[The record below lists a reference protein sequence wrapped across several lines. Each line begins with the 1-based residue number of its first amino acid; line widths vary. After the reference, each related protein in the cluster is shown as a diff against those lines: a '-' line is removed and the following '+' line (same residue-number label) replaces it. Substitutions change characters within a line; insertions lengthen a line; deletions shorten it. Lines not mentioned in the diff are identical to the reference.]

1 MGGVKTPFPI
11 FMYMRIYLE
20 QLANEALGIPDGI
33 LEMADVVY
41 EEMMNEWAMDMEK
54 NKYKYPQILGKGSD
68 VSFILRG
75 PYTIKDETW
84 NNIEVKIDIQTFQKQ
99 GNLRYDSIFAGA
111 AFSYQSSLEQN
122 AKYLKTVPNSTIPL
136 TFNFVFNEDNTW
148 EDVYDF
154 ANTESEG
161 KIREVLSHELKH
173 AFDSRKKT
181 DQKFT
186 SRSRYNIATQQIGI
200 PSLYFF
206 NYKVYYTHYVENLV
220 RPVEFAKHL
229 QNKKVTKQEFLQK
242 LKDSDVYKILDEIR
256 DYSYDKLVQSV
267 IEDKRA
273 MQYATQM
280 VGNSGGDV
288 DMLDETQLAEIVLE
302 SNYNQ
307 VIEAQKDNYLQAAS
321 DSFDEYSKFLSGNYG
336 DEGSDKAKAV
346 KDVMA
351 DLDRFGKNYK
361 AFYKYEIKKMNML
374 AEKILRK
381 LAKLYAYIQ

>member
-1 MGGVKTPFPI
+1 MR
-11 FMYMRIYLE
+11 MRIYLM
-20 QLANEALGIPDGI
+20 QLLNEALGVPDGI

-41 EEMMNEWAMDMEK
+41 EEIMNAWAGDMED
-54 NKYKYPQILGKGSD
+54 NKYKYRDIFGKGGDSIT
-68 VSFILRG
+68 FTLLG
-75 PYTIKDETW
+75 PYTIKDEEWTD
-84 NNIEVKIDIQTFQKQ
+84 IKVTIDVRTFIKQ
-99 GNLRYDSIFAGA
+99 GNLRYDPIFAGA

-122 AKYLKTVPNSTIPL
+122 TKYLKTVPSNTIPL
-136 TFNFVFNEDNTW
+136 TLNFISNEDNSW

-154 ANTESEG
+154 ANTKSED
-161 KIREVLSHELKH
+161 KIREVLAHELKH
-173 AFDSRKKT
+173 AFDNRKKL
-181 DQKFT
+181 DQKYT

-200 PSLYFF
+200 QSLYSF

-256 DYSYDKLVQSV
+256 NYSYDKLVQSV

-307 VIEAQKDNYLQAAS
+307 VIESQKDDYLQAAS

-346 KDVMA
+346 KDVVA

-374 AEKILRK
+374 AEKTLRK

>member
-1 MGGVKTPFPI
+1 MR
-11 FMYMRIYLE
+11 MRIYLE

-54 NKYKYPQILGKGSD
+54 NKYKYPQMLGKGSD
-68 VSFILRG
+68 TSFILRG

-84 NNIEVKIDIQTFQKQ
+84 DDIEVVIDIQTFVKQ
-99 GNLRYDSIFAGA
+99 GNSIVIPRYDPIFAGA
-111 AFSYQSSLEQN
+111 GFSFQSSIDN
-122 AKYLKTVPNSTIPL
+122 NFKRLKTTPSNKIPL
-136 TFNFVFNEDNTW
+136 TIRLIFNEDNTW
-148 EDVYDF
+148 EDAYDF
-154 ANTESEG
+154 ANTKLED
-161 KIREVLSHELKH
+161 KIKETLAHELKH
-173 AFDSRKKT
+173 AFDSRKKSE
-181 DQKFT
+181 QKFT
-186 SRSRYNIATQQIGI
+186 SRSRYDVATQQTPIQ
-200 PSLYFF
+200 SLNSF

-220 RPVEFAKHL
+220 RPVEFAKYL

-256 DYSYDKLVQSV
+256 SYSYDELVQS
-267 IEDKRA
+267 IIKDRNA
-273 MQYATQM
+273 MQFAAQM
-280 VGNSGGDV
+280 VGNSGGDI
-288 DMLDETQLAEIVLE
+288 DMLDETQLAEIVLKI
-302 SNYNQ
+302 NYNQ

-321 DSFDEYSKFLSGNYG
+321 DSFNEYSKFLSGNYG

-346 KDVMA
+346 KDVVA

-374 AEKILRK
+374 AEKTLRK

>member
-1 MGGVKTPFPI
+1 
-11 FMYMRIYLE
+11 MYMRIYLE
-20 QLANEALGIPDGI
+20 QLANEALGIPNGI

-41 EEMMNEWAMDMEK
+41 EEMMNEWAIDMEE
-54 NKYKYPQILGKGSD
+54 NKYKYPQMLRKGSD
-68 VSFILRG
+68 TSFILRG

-84 NNIEVKIDIQTFQKQ
+84 NNIEVKIDIRTFQKR

-200 PSLYFF
+200 PSLYSF

-307 VIEAQKDNYLQAAS
+307 VIESQKDDYLQAAS

-361 AFYKYEIKKMNML
+361 AFYKYEIKKMNIL
-374 AEKILRK
+374 AEKTLRK

>member
-1 MGGVKTPFPI
+1 
-11 FMYMRIYLE
+11 MRIYLE
-20 QLANEALGIPDGI
+20 QLANEALGIPKGI

-41 EEMMNEWAMDMEK
+41 EEMMNAWAGEMKD
-54 NKYKYPQILGKGSD
+54 NKYKFLSILGKGGDSIT
-68 VSFILRG
+68 FTLLG
-75 PYTIKDETW
+75 PYTIKDEEWTD
-84 NNIEVKIDIQTFQKQ
+84 IKVTIDIRTFRKQ

-122 AKYLKTVPNSTIPL
+122 AKYLETVPSNTIPL
-136 TFNFVFNEDNTW
+136 TFNFIFNEDNTW

-154 ANTESEG
+154 ANTESED

-186 SRSRYNIATQQIGI
+186 SRSRYNIATQQTPIQ
-200 PSLYFF
+200 SLNSF

-267 IEDKRA
+267 IEDGRA
-273 MQYATQM
+273 IQYATQL

-288 DMLDETQLAEIVLE
+288 DILDETQLAEIVLE
-302 SNYNQ
+302 VNYKQ

-346 KDVMA
+346 KDVVA
-351 DLDRFGKNYK
+351 DLDRFDKNYK

-374 AEKILRK
+374 AEKTLRK